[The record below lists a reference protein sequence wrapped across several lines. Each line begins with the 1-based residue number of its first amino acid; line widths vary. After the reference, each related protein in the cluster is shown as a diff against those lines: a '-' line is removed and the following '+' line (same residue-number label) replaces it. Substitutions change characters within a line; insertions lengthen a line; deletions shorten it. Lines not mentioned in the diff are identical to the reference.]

1 MTVSE
6 GQRLFSRLFP
16 PVILLAGVLATLFLW
31 RFNRE
36 DHDAILQSRFMQ
48 ETGRIIYIMEEQVR
62 DLSALGLAAQ
72 AALGGDA
79 QVNGTAWWRFTAAYD
94 FERNLPAVRAL
105 AYVQRAGDS
114 GGEWHAVKFADGVAG
129 GQPLAQNFDM
139 LGLEDWRNAS
149 RAAAEDG
156 YDFILEPEE
165 ADGVQRLVLPVFET
179 DKPPPTLDQRRAA
192 IKGWVLIDFDLVQL
206 FTGSLGQSAG
216 LLQLL
221 LRLDNGKTYRIDH
234 SGQSDVRVIK
244 RDVSMSGVG
253 FRGRLYFSAL
263 PAFEK
268 TFTEDGGQMVLA
280 SGAAISLLLSLMV
293 HLLVHGREEALSLAT
308 RMSRESLNA
317 AESARIAWQHLSDA
331 IEAIPEGFVLWDSE
345 DRLLLCNSRY
355 REMYSAIAE
364 VLLPGVPFED
374 VAKAAVERGQHP
386 VVDDEREA
394 WLRRRL
400 EMHRNPSEAH
410 EQHMHDGRWILV
422 SERRTQD
429 GGIVGIRADITGIKQ
444 TQAQL
449 VQTSKLATLGE
460 MATGIAHELNQ
471 PLTIMRMAGESAAK
485 TLRVK
490 GGEGIEAALDKLD
503 KIIRQIDRAAAITS
517 HMRTF
522 GRKSS
527 GQSEKVDIAQMIE
540 GALSMIGEQLKN
552 RSIDVR
558 LHLEP
563 GLKVRG
569 NSIRLEQVMLNL
581 LGNARDALEAR
592 REGEPKWIEVRSGRD
607 ASGTMAEINV
617 LDNGGGVDPAILER
631 IFDPFFTT
639 KDPGKGTGLGLSIS
653 YGIVSEMDGRLL
665 AENAENGAK
674 FIVTLPLA
682 S

>member
-1 MTVSE
+1 
-6 GQRLFSRLFP
+6 
-16 PVILLAGVLATLFLW
+16 
-31 RFNRE
+31 
-36 DHDAILQSRFMQ
+36 
-48 ETGRIIYIMEEQVR
+48 
-62 DLSALGLAAQ
+62 
-72 AALGGDA
+72 
-79 QVNGTAWWRFTAAYD
+79 
-94 FERNLPAVRAL
+94 
-105 AYVQRAGDS
+105 
-114 GGEWHAVKFADGVAG
+114 
-129 GQPLAQNFDM
+129 
-139 LGLEDWRNAS
+139 
-149 RAAAEDG
+149 
-156 YDFILEPEE
+156 
-165 ADGVQRLVLPVFET
+165 
-179 DKPPPTLDQRRAA
+179 
-192 IKGWVLIDFDLVQL
+192 
-206 FTGSLGQSAG
+206 
-216 LLQLL
+216 
-221 LRLDNGKTYRIDH
+221 
-234 SGQSDVRVIK
+234 
-244 RDVSMSGVG
+244 
-253 FRGRLYFSAL
+253 
-263 PAFEK
+263 
-268 TFTEDGGQMVLA
+268 
-280 SGAAISLLLSLMV
+280 
-293 HLLVHGREEALSLAT
+293 
-308 RMSRESLNA
+308 
-317 AESARIAWQHLSDA
+317 
-331 IEAIPEGFVLWDSE
+331 
-345 DRLLLCNSRY
+345 
-355 REMYSAIAE
+355 
-364 VLLPGVPFED
+364 
-374 VAKAAVERGQHP
+374 
-386 VVDDEREA
+386 
-394 WLRRRL
+394 
-400 EMHRNPSEAH
+400 
-410 EQHMHDGRWILV
+410 MHDGRWILV